1 MREVA
6 QSLVKVSWWGE
17 LVPVLWWMKL
27 NLSLCRAVLCL
38 VVCLGMSVDLV
49 WLWTTCLLMGRVV
62 FLLGQLLGVRRLALE
77 ITGLW
82 VGPGDS
88 AEMEA
93 FGRAL
98 AD

>member
-1 MREVA
+1 
-6 QSLVKVSWWGE
+6 
-17 LVPVLWWMKL
+17 
-27 NLSLCRAVLCL
+27 
-38 VVCLGMSVDLV
+38 MSVDLV

-62 FLLGQLLGVRRLALE
+62 FLLGQFLGVSRLALE